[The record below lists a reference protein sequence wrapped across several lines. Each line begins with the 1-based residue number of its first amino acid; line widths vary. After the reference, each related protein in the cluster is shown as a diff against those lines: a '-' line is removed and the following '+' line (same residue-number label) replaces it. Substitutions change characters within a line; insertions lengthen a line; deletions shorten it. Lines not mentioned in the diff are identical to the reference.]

1 MPLRLPIDCL
11 RTENIRKKFREKEEK
26 QRKGARK
33 YEKRRRKRKKVPETM
48 RKQRK
53 RKKVSENIRKWRKRK
68 KVPGLSEERR
78 RKSPGDRD
86 ATVAILNLTKVM
98 LIAHK
103 E

>member
-1 MPLRLPIDCL
+1 M
-11 RTENIRKKFREKEEK
+11 K
-26 QRKGARK
+26 
-33 YEKRRRKRKKVPETM
+33 KRRNRVKVPENMRKHRKRKKVPD
-48 RKQRK
+48 
-53 RKKVSENIRKWRKRK
+53 
-68 KVPGLSEERR
+68 LSEERR

>member
-1 MPLRLPIDCL
+1 M
-11 RTENIRKKFREKEEK
+11 RKH
-26 QRKGARK
+26 
-33 YEKRRRKRKKVPETM
+33 RKRKKVPD
-48 RKQRK
+48 
-53 RKKVSENIRKWRKRK
+53 
-68 KVPGLSEERR
+68 LSEERR